1 MILAQ
6 ASTLIGKAVRGL
18 RNLAARLSS
27 DRGGNV
33 VMIFALVMPALIMI
47 TLGGIDINRITT
59 VKARVQ
65 DALDAAA
72 LAAARSSHTD
82 PEELRKVA
90 VVALRANLRN
100 AAVEPFED
108 KDLKI
113 QLTSGQVVIA
123 DLKVQVKT
131 LVANIVLPPYGQ
143 LLDDTLPVNVHSE
156 VNRSSKDIEVSLVLD
171 ITGSMSTNDRIGDL
185 KSAANQLIK
194 LVVQPEAKQTPYYS
208 RMAIVPYSIGVNLG
222 AWADNARGE
231 SVGTTA
237 ITGASWAAAGSKSI
251 SRITGDSP
259 GVVTANGHGL
269 ATNDYVWISGVS
281 GMTQINNR
289 AYRAVR
295 IDANRVSLQYRSGG
309 NWYALNTTSSNG
321 FNSYSYGGQIRKCTR
336 SDCFITITSPNHG
349 LSVGEGLQIAGVK
362 GMTALNTTN
371 YDGLYEVLER
381 TSKDAFVIPV
391 GGPAFADY
399 SSSGSVQCGRDGCA
413 KRVFRDAQY
422 NRLTAFQN
430 TTCVSERTGSEPY
443 SDAAPGSSTYV
454 GRNYAAPERSTPVRS
469 AGNPCPAATIQP
481 LTSNIETLTKLVNG
495 LSITGSTAGQ
505 IGLAWGWYTVSD
517 QFNGL
522 WSSNTAA
529 AYAPTKVLKAVIL
542 MTDGEFNTPYCGGV
556 IARDAGSGSGNLFDK
571 IACNATNGD
580 PFDQAAQLCTNMKAK
595 GIIVYTVGFSIT
607 EGSEAASILST
618 CATDTDKAFLPQS
631 GADLSS
637 DFQAIGRDITRL
649 RISR

>member
-1 MILAQ
+1 MAQ
-6 ASTLIGKAVRGL
+6 ASTLIGKAVRSL
-18 RNLAARLSS
+18 HNLAARLSS

-47 TLGGIDINRITT
+47 TLGGIDISRITT

-72 LAAARSSHTD
+72 LAAARSSYT
-82 PEELRKVA
+82 EETELKAVA
-90 VVALRANLRN
+90 LIALKANLLNSDAEYEAEDLSIVLTKDQVVVADLR
-100 AAVEPFED
+100 
-108 KDLKI
+108 
-113 QLTSGQVVIA
+113 
-123 DLKVQVKT
+123 VQVKT

-194 LVVQPEAKQTPYYS
+194 LVVQPETKQTPYYS

-222 AWADNARGE
+222 AWADGARGQ

-237 ITGASWAAAGSKSI
+237 ITGASWASAASKSI
-251 SRITGDSP
+251 SGITRAST

-295 IDANRVSLQYRSGG
+295 IDANKVSLQYQSGG
-309 NWYALNTTSSNG
+309 NWYALNTNSGYS
-321 FNSYSYGGQIRKCTR
+321 SYSYGGQIRKCTR

-349 LSVGEGLQIAGVK
+349 LSQGEGLQIAGVK

-371 YDGLYEVLER
+371 DGGLYEVLER

-391 GGPAFADY
+391 GGATFADY

-454 GRNYAAPERSTPVRS
+454 GRNYAAPERTTPVRS

-481 LTSNIETLTKLVNG
+481 LTSNIDTLTGLVNG

-556 IARDAGSGSGNLFDK
+556 VARDAGTFSGNLFDK

-631 GADLSS
+631 GADLSN

>member
-1 MILAQ
+1 VTV
-6 ASTLIGKAVRGL
+6 STRIGRTIQRL
-18 RNLAARLSS
+18 RNLAARLAS

-65 DALDAAA
+65 DALDAAT

-82 PEELRKVA
+82 PDALRTVA
-90 VVALRANLRN
+90 LVALRANLRN
-100 AAVEPFED
+100 ASVEPFAD
-108 KDLKI
+108 SDLKI
-113 QLTSGQVVIA
+113 ELTGNQVVVT

-131 LVANIVLPPYGQ
+131 LVANIILPPYGK
-143 LLDDTLPVNVHSE
+143 LMDDTLPVNVHSE

-171 ITGSMSTNDRIGDL
+171 ITGSMSSNNRIGDL
-185 KSAANQLIK
+185 KNAANQLIK

-222 AWADNARGE
+222 AKADGARGPAIAA
-231 SVGTTA
+231 TN
-237 ITGASWAAAGSKSI
+237 ITGASWAAAASKSI
-251 SRITGDSP
+251 TGITRASP

-269 ATNDYVWISGVS
+269 ATNDYVWISGVN

-295 IDANRVSLQYRSGG
+295 IDANTVSLQYQSGG
-309 NWYALNTTSSNG
+309 NWYALNTTNSNG
-321 FNSYSYGGQIRKCTR
+321 YSSYSSSGQIRKCTR
-336 SDCFITITSPNHG
+336 ADCFVTITSLNHG
-349 LSVGEGLQIAGVK
+349 LSKDEGVQITGVN

-371 YDGLYEVLER
+371 EGVYEVFER
-381 TSKDAFVIPV
+381 TSSDAFVLAV
-391 GGPAFADY
+391 AGPTFADY
-399 SSSGSVQCGRDGCA
+399 TNNGSVQCGRDGCA

-422 NRLTAFQN
+422 NRLTAFDL
-430 TTCVSERTGSEPY
+430 TSCVSERTGSQAY
-443 SDAAPGSSTYV
+443 SDAAPGVGAYV
-454 GRNYAAPERSTPVRS
+454 GRNYPAPQRTTPVRS

-481 LTSNIETLTKLVNG
+481 LTSNIDTLTTLVNG
-495 LSITGSTAGQ
+495 LAVTGSTSGQ

-517 QFNGL
+517 RFNGL
-522 WSSNTAA
+522 WTSNTAA

-556 IARDAGSGSGNLFDK
+556 IARNAGSGSGNLFDK
-571 IACNATNGD
+571 IACDATNGD
-580 PFDQAAQLCTNMKAK
+580 PFDQAAQLCTNMKSK
-595 GIIVYTVGFSIT
+595 GVIVYTVGFSIT
-607 EGSEAASILST
+607 KGSEAATILSS
-618 CATDTDKAFLPQS
+618 CATDKDKAFLPQS
-631 GADLSS
+631 GADLSN

>member
-1 MILAQ
+1 MVLAQ
-6 ASTLIGKAVRGL
+6 AFTLIGKAVRSL

-82 PEELRKVA
+82 PVKLREVA

-100 AAVEPFED
+100 ASVEPFAD
-108 KDLKI
+108 SDVKI
-113 QLTSGQVVIA
+113 QLTKDQVVIV
-123 DLKVQVKT
+123 DLRVQVKT
-131 LVANIVLPPYGQ
+131 LVANIVLPPYGK

-171 ITGSMSTNDRIGDL
+171 ITGSMSTNNRIGDL
-185 KSAANQLIK
+185 KNAANQLIK
-194 LVVQPEAKQTPYYS
+194 LVVQPPEKQTPYYS

-222 AWADNARGE
+222 SRADAARGP
-231 SVGTTA
+231 SSAATSITGAVWAAATSKSITA
-237 ITGASWAAAGSKSI
+237 ITRA
-251 SRITGDSP
+251 SP
-259 GVVTANGHGL
+259 GVVTANSHGL

-281 GMTQINNR
+281 GMTQINNA
-289 AYRAVR
+289 AYRVVR
-295 IDANRVSLQYRSGG
+295 VDANRVSLQYKSGT
-309 NWYALNTTSSNG
+309 NWYALNTTSANG
-321 FNSYSYGGQIRKCTR
+321 YSSYTSGGQIRKCLR
-336 SDCFITITSPNHG
+336 EDCFVTVTSKNHG
-349 LSVGEGLQIAGVK
+349 LSLNEGVLITGVN

-371 YDGLYEVLER
+371 SGLYEVFER
-381 TSKDAFVIPV
+381 TSSDAFVLPI
-391 GGPAFADY
+391 GGAAYADY
-399 SSSGSVQCGRDGCA
+399 TNSGIVQCGRDGCV

-422 NRLTAFQN
+422 NQLTVFDQS
-430 TTCVSERTGSEPY
+430 TCVSERTGPQAY
-443 SDAAPGSSTYV
+443 SDATPTSSTYV
-454 GRNYAAPERSTPVRS
+454 GRNYPAIVRSSPRS
-469 AGNPCPAATIQP
+469 AGNPCPSATLQP
-481 LTSNIETLTKLVNG
+481 LTSNVGTLTNLVNG
-495 LSITGSTAGQ
+495 LAVTGSTSGQ

-556 IARDAGSGSGNLFDK
+556 VARDAGSGSGNLFDK

-607 EGSEAASILST
+607 KGSEAATILST
-618 CATDTDKAFLPQS
+618 CATDKDKAFLPQS

>member
-6 ASTLIGKAVRGL
+6 ASTLIGKAIRSL

-72 LAAARSSHTD
+72 LAAARSSYTD
-82 PEELRKVA
+82 PDDLQAVA

-100 AAVEPFED
+100 ASVEPFAD
-108 KDLKI
+108 DAVKIVLTKD
-113 QLTSGQVVIA
+113 QLIVA
-123 DLKVQVKT
+123 DIRVQVKT
-131 LVANIVLPPYGQ
+131 LVANVFLPPYGKI
-143 LLDDTLPVNVHSE
+143 LDDTLPVSVHSE

-171 ITGSMSTNDRIGDL
+171 ITGSMASNNRIGDL
-185 KSAANQLIK
+185 KNAAKQLIE
-194 LVVQPEAKQTPYYS
+194 LVVQPAAKQTPYYS

-222 AWADNARGE
+222 TRADGARGP
-231 SVGTTA
+231 SVAATN
-237 ITGASWAAAGSKSI
+237 ITGASWAAAAAKSI
-251 SRITGDSP
+251 GGITRASP

-269 ATNDYVWISGVS
+269 ATNDYVWISSVG

-289 AYRAVR
+289 AYRVVR
-295 IDANRVSLQYRSGG
+295 IDANKVSLQYQSGG
-309 NWYALNTTSSNG
+309 NWYALNTNSGYS
-321 FNSYSYGGQIRKCTR
+321 SYSSGGQIRKCTR
-336 SDCFITITSPNHG
+336 EDCFVTVTSRNHG
-349 LSVGEGLQIAGVK
+349 LSEDEGVQIAGVN

-371 YDGLYEVLER
+371 DGLYEVFEK
-381 TSKDAFVIPV
+381 TSNDAFVLPV
-391 GGPAFADY
+391 AGAAYADY
-399 SSSGSVQCGRDGCA
+399 TNSGTVQCGRDGCA

-422 NRLTAFQN
+422 NRLTVFDN
-430 TTCVSERTGSEPY
+430 TSCVSER
-443 SDAAPGSSTYV
+443 AGSSAYADTSPSSAHV
-454 GRNYAAPERSTPVRS
+454 GRNYASPR
-469 AGNPCPAATIQP
+469 NPCPAATIQP
-481 LTSNIETLTKLVNG
+481 LTSNIDTLTTLVNG
-495 LSITGSTAGQ
+495 LKVTGSTAGQ

-529 AYAPTKVLKAVIL
+529 AYAPNKVLKAVIL

-556 IARDAGSGSGNLFDK
+556 IARDAGSGSGNLYDK
-571 IACNATNGD
+571 IACDATNGD
-580 PFDQAAQLCTNMKAK
+580 PFDQAAQLCAGMKAK
-595 GIIVYTVGFSIT
+595 NIIVYTVGFSIT
-607 EGSEAASILST
+607 PGSEAATILRT
-618 CATDTDKAFLPQS
+618 CATDKDKAFLPQS

>member
-1 MILAQ
+1 MVLAQ
-6 ASTLIGKAVRGL
+6 AFTLIGKAVRSL

-82 PEELRKVA
+82 PDDLQAVA

-100 AAVEPFED
+100 ASVEPFAD
-108 KDLKI
+108 DAVKIVLTKD
-113 QLTSGQVVIA
+113 QLIVA
-123 DLKVQVKT
+123 DMQVQVKT
-131 LVANIVLPPYGQ
+131 LVANVFLPPYGKI
-143 LLDDTLPVNVHSE
+143 LDDTLPVSVHSE

-171 ITGSMSTNDRIGDL
+171 ITGSMGSNNRIGDL
-185 KSAANQLIK
+185 KNAANQLIK
-194 LVVQPEAKQTPYYS
+194 LVVQPPAKQTPYYS
-208 RMAIVPYSIGVNLG
+208 RMAIVPYSIGVNVG
-222 AWADNARGE
+222 SWADGARGAPVT
-231 SVGTTA
+231 STN
-237 ITGASWAAAGSKSI
+237 ITGASWAAAAAKSI
-251 SRITGDSP
+251 SSITRASP

-269 ATNDYVWISGVS
+269 SSNDYVWISSVN

-289 AYRAVR
+289 IYRVVY
-295 IDANRVSLQYRSGG
+295 IDANRVSLQYQSGS
-309 NWYALNTTSSNG
+309 NWLTLNTTSGNG
-321 FNSYSYGGQIRKCTR
+321 YSSYSSGGQIRKCTR
-336 SDCFITITSPNHG
+336 SDCFVTVTSRNHG
-349 LSVGEGLQIAGVK
+349 LSVDEGVQIAGVN

-371 YDGLYEVLER
+371 AGLYEVFEK
-381 TSKDAFVIPV
+381 TSNDAFVLPV
-391 GGPAFADY
+391 AGAAYADY
-399 SSSGSVQCGRDGCA
+399 TNNGMVQCGRDGCA

-422 NRLTAFQN
+422 NRLTVFDN
-430 TTCVSERTGSEPY
+430 TSCVSERTGSSAY
-443 SDAAPGSSTYV
+443 TDTAPGSSYV
-454 GRNYAAPERSTPVRS
+454 GRNYASPR
-469 AGNPCPAATIQP
+469 NPCPGAAIQP
-481 LTSNIETLTKLVNG
+481 LTSNIDTLTGLVNS
-495 LSITGSTAGQ
+495 LNVTGSTAGQ

-517 QFNGL
+517 RFNGL

-556 IARDAGSGSGNLFDK
+556 IGRDAGSGSGNLYDK
-571 IACNATNGD
+571 IACDATNGD

-595 GIIVYTVGFSIT
+595 DIIVYTVGFSIT
-607 EGSEAASILST
+607 PGSEAATILST
-618 CATDTDKAFLPQS
+618 CATDKDKAFLPQS
-631 GADLSS
+631 GADLSNN
-637 DFQAIGRDITRL
+637 FQAIGRDITRL

>member
-1 MILAQ
+1 VT
-6 ASTLIGKAVRGL
+6 ASTLIGRMVQGL
-18 RNLAARLSS
+18 RRLVARMSS
-27 DRGGNV
+27 DQGGNV

-82 PEELRKVA
+82 PDDLHDVA

-100 AAVEPFED
+100 ASVEPFSD
-108 KDLKI
+108 DAVKIVLTKD
-113 QLTSGQVVIA
+113 QLIVA
-123 DLKVQVKT
+123 DMQVQVKT
-131 LVANIVLPPYGQ
+131 LVANVFLPPYGKI
-143 LLDDTLPVNVHSE
+143 LDDTLPVSVHSE

-171 ITGSMSTNDRIGDL
+171 ITGSMGSNNRIGDL
-185 KSAANQLIK
+185 KNAANQLIK
-194 LVVQPEAKQTPYYS
+194 LVVQPAAKQTPYYS

-222 AWADNARGE
+222 SWADSARGE
-231 SVGTTA
+231 PVGATN
-237 ITGASWAAAGSKSI
+237 ITGASWAAAAAKSI
-251 SRITGDSP
+251 SGITRASP

-269 ATNDYVWISGVS
+269 ATNDYVWISGVN

-295 IDANRVSLQYRSGG
+295 IDANKVSLQYQSGG
-309 NWYALNTTSSNG
+309 NWYALNTTSGNG
-321 FNSYSYGGQIRKCTR
+321 YSSYSSGGQIRKCTR
-336 SDCFITITSPNHG
+336 EDCYVTVTSRNHG
-349 LSVGEGLQIAGVK
+349 LSEGEGVQIVGVK

-371 YDGLYEVLER
+371 AGLYEVFER
-381 TSKDAFVIPV
+381 ISNDAFVLPV
-391 GGPAFADY
+391 AGAAYADY
-399 SSSGSVQCGRDGCA
+399 SNSGTVQCGRDGCA

-422 NRLTAFQN
+422 NRLTVFDN
-430 TTCVSERTGSEPY
+430 TSCVSERTGSSAY
-443 SDAAPGSSTYV
+443 TDTAPGSSYV
-454 GRNYAAPERSTPVRS
+454 GRNYASPR
-469 AGNPCPAATIQP
+469 NPCPGATIQP
-481 LTSNIETLTKLVNG
+481 LTSNIDTLTSLVNG
-495 LSITGSTAGQ
+495 LSVTGSTAGQ

-517 QFNGL
+517 RFNGL

-542 MTDGEFNTPYCGGV
+542 MTDGEFNTPYCSGV
-556 IARDAGSGSGNLFDK
+556 IARDAGSGSGNLYDK

-580 PFDQAAQLCTNMKAK
+580 PFDQAGQLCTNMKAK

-607 EGSEAASILST
+607 PGSEAATILST
-618 CATDTDKAFLPQS
+618 CATDKDKAFLPQS
-631 GADLSS
+631 GADLSNN
-637 DFQAIGRDITRL
+637 FQAIGRDITRL